1 VASLLA
7 QNVSKTYVRVPVLQ
21 NVTLSVGQ
29 ASVHCLAGENG
40 SGKSTLIKIISG
52 TLSADGGKVIID
64 GHDATH
70 ENAYKRIELGLSVIY
85 QDFSLLPNLSVFEN
99 ITFLDSVSRRRKFA
113 NFRQLKLRAQET
125 LTQMNVDIPL
135 EGLVEDLPVA
145 NQQLVAIARAL
156 RNRSK
161 IIIMDEPTSA
171 LTRREV
177 KALFKIVRAVSQ
189 QGVSFIFVTH
199 KLEEIYEICDEVT
212 VLRNGQVVA
221 TGPITNFT
229 TADLSQAITGR
240 QILVER
246 LQPPAPDPG
255 TAPLL
260 RVESLSLPP
269 LFRDV
274 TFEVKPGEIL
284 GLTGLLGS
292 GRSELAV
299 SLSGKTPPVSGQ
311 VLLAGKSIAPRTVLE
326 AQALGIGYIPEDRLN
341 EGLFLEQEIFDN
353 ILIANLWRRTRA
365 GLLDFRQIRE
375 DGQGYIKQLNIKAP
389 DGKAP
394 VQTLSGG
401 NQQRVLIARYLDL
414 NPKVLILNGP
424 TIGVDVGSKHDIHLL
439 IAQLARH
446 GTAIIVVSDDLPE
459 VLSICHR
466 VIVMANGRISHEQP
480 VDKLDLSTLVQEV
493 TLES

>member
-1 VASLLA
+1 
-7 QNVSKTYVRVPVLQ
+7 VLQ
-21 NVTLSVGQ
+21 DVTLSVGA

-52 TLSADGGKVIID
+52 TLSADAGQVIID

-70 ENAYKRIELGLSVIY
+70 ENALKRIGLGLSVIY
-85 QDFSLLPNLSVFEN
+85 QDFSLLPNLTVFEN

-113 NFRQLKLRAQET
+113 NFRQLKVQAQET

-135 EGLVEDLPVA
+135 QRLVEDLSVA

-177 KALFKIVRAVSQ
+177 KALFKIVRSVNQ
-189 QGVSFIFVTH
+189 LGVSFIFVTH
-199 KLEEIYEICDEVT
+199 KLEEIYEICEEVT

-221 TGPITNFT
+221 TGPIANFNT
-229 TADLSQAITGR
+229 GDLSQAITGR

-246 LQPPAPDPG
+246 LQPPKPDPA
-255 TAPLL
+255 TAALF

-269 LFRDV
+269 LFSDV
-274 TFEVKPGEIL
+274 TFEVKAGEIL

-299 SLSGKTPPVSGQ
+299 SLSGKTPPTSGRI
-311 VLLAGKSIAPRTVLE
+311 LIAGQRVAPRSVLQ
-326 AQALGIGYIPEDRLN
+326 AQNLGIAYIPEDRLN
-341 EGLFLEQEIFDN
+341 EGLFLEQEIYDN
-353 ILIANLWRRTRA
+353 ILIANLGRRTRA
-365 GLLDFRQIRE
+365 GLLDFRKIRE
-375 DGQGYIKQLNIKAP
+375 DGESYIKQLNIKAL
-389 DGKAP
+389 DGRAS

-414 NPKVLILNGP
+414 VPKVLILNGP

-439 IAQLARH
+439 IAELARR
-446 GTAIIVVSDDLPE
+446 GNAVIVVSDDLPE

-466 VIVMANGRISHEQP
+466 VIVMANGRIAHEES
-480 VDKLDLSTLVQEV
+480 VETLDLSTLVQEV

>member
-1 VASLLA
+1 MATLLA
-7 QNVSKTYVRVPVLQ
+7 QNISKTYVRVPVLQ
-21 NVTLSVGQ
+21 DVTLSVGA

-52 TLSADGGKVIID
+52 TLSADAGQVIID

-70 ENAYKRIELGLSVIY
+70 ENALKRIGLGLSVIY
-85 QDFSLLPNLSVFEN
+85 QDFSLLPNLTVFEN

-113 NFRQLKLRAQET
+113 NFRQLKVQAQET

-135 EGLVEDLPVA
+135 QRLVEDLSVA

-177 KALFKIVRAVSQ
+177 KALFKIVRSVNQ
-189 QGVSFIFVTH
+189 LGVSFIFVTH
-199 KLEEIYEICDEVT
+199 KLEEIYEICEEVT

-221 TGPITNFT
+221 TGPIANFNT
-229 TADLSQAITGR
+229 GDLSQAITGR

-246 LQPPAPDPG
+246 LQPPKPDPA
-255 TAPLL
+255 TAALF

-269 LFRDV
+269 LFSDV
-274 TFEVKPGEIL
+274 TFEVKAGEIL

-299 SLSGKTPPVSGQ
+299 SLSGKTPPTSGRI
-311 VLLAGKSIAPRTVLE
+311 LIAGQRVAPRSVLQ
-326 AQALGIGYIPEDRLN
+326 AQNLGIAYIPEDRLN
-341 EGLFLEQEIFDN
+341 EGLFLEQEIYDN
-353 ILIANLWRRTRA
+353 ILIANLGRRTRA
-365 GLLDFRQIRE
+365 GLLDFRKIRE
-375 DGQGYIKQLNIKAP
+375 DGESYIKQLNIKAL
-389 DGKAP
+389 DGRAS

-414 NPKVLILNGP
+414 VPKVLILNGP

-439 IAQLARH
+439 IAELARR
-446 GTAIIVVSDDLPE
+446 GNAVIVVSDDLPE

-466 VIVMANGRISHEQP
+466 VIVMANGRIAHEES
-480 VDKLDLSTLVQEV
+480 VETLDLSTLVQEV

>member
-1 VASLLA
+1 MASLLA

-21 NVTLSVGQ
+21 DVTLSVGQ

-52 TLSADGGKVIID
+52 TLSAEGGKVIID

-113 NFRQLKLRAQET
+113 NFRQLKLQAQET
-125 LTQMNVDIPL
+125 LTQMNVDIPA
-135 EGLVEDLPVA
+135 ERLVEDLSVA

-177 KALFKIVRAVSQ
+177 KALFKIVRSVSQ

-269 LFRDV
+269 LFHDV

-299 SLSGKTPPVSGQ
+299 SLSGKTPAVSGQ
-311 VLLAGKSIAPRTVLE
+311 ILLAGKSIAPRTVLQ

-353 ILIANLWRRTRA
+353 ILIANLRRRTRA

-375 DGQGYIKQLNIKAP
+375 DGQGYIKQLNIKAS
-389 DGKAP
+389 DGRAP

-439 IAQLARH
+439 IAELARQ

-466 VIVMANGRISHEQP
+466 VIVMAAGRISVEEP
-480 VDKLDLSTLVQEV
+480 VDKLDLARLVQEV

>member
-21 NVTLSVGQ
+21 DVTLSVGQ

-85 QDFSLLPNLSVFEN
+85 QDFSLLPNLSIFEN

-113 NFRQLKLRAQET
+113 NFRQLKLQAQET

-135 EGLVEDLPVA
+135 EGLVEDLSVA

-177 KALFKIVRAVSQ
+177 KALFKIVRSVGQ

-269 LFRDV
+269 RFYDV

-299 SLSGKTPPVSGQ
+299 SLSGKTPPASGQ
-311 VLLAGKSIAPRTVLE
+311 ILLAGKSIAPRTVLE

-439 IAQLARH
+439 IAELARR

-466 VIVMANGRISHEQP
+466 VIVLAAGRISHEQP
-480 VDKLDLSTLVQEV
+480 VDKLDLARLVQEV

>member
-7 QNVSKTYVRVPVLQ
+7 ENISKTYVRVPVLQ
-21 NVTLSVGQ
+21 DVTLSVGQ

-52 TLSADGGKVIID
+52 TLPADAGKVIID
-64 GHDATH
+64 GHDATQ
-70 ENAYKRIELGLSVIY
+70 ENALKRIGLGLSVIY
-85 QDFSLLPNLSVFEN
+85 QDFSLLPNLSVSEN

-113 NFRQLKLRAQET
+113 NFRQMKLLAQET
-125 LTQMNVDIPL
+125 LTQMDVQIPL
-135 EGLVEDLPVA
+135 ETLVEDLSVA

-177 KALFKIVRAVSQ
+177 KALFKIVRSVGQ

-221 TGPITNFT
+221 TGPIANFS
-229 TADLSQAITGR
+229 TADLSRAITGR

-246 LQPPAPDPG
+246 LQPPAPEP
-255 TAPLL
+255 AAPPLL
-260 RVESLSLPP
+260 RVESLTLPP
-269 LFRDV
+269 LFHDV
-274 TFEVKPGEIL
+274 TFEVKAGEIV

-299 SLSGKTPPVSGQ
+299 SLSGKTPPASGQ
-311 VLLAGKSIAPRTVLE
+311 ILLAGKSISPRSVLA

-353 ILIANLWRRTRA
+353 ILIGNLWRRTRG

-375 DGQGYIKQLNIKAP
+375 DGQSYIKQLNIKAQ
-389 DGKAP
+389 DGNAP

-424 TIGVDVGSKHDIHLL
+424 TMGVDVGSKRDIHLL
-439 IAQLARH
+439 IAELARR
-446 GTAIIVVSDDLPE
+446 GTAIVVVSDDLPE

-466 VIVMANGRISHEQP
+466 VIVMANGRVSHEER
-480 VDKLDLSTLVQEV
+480 VETLNLNTLVQEV

>member
-21 NVTLSVGQ
+21 DVTLSVGQ

-113 NFRQLKLRAQET
+113 NFRQLKLQAQET

-177 KALFKIVRAVSQ
+177 KALFKIVRSVRQ

-246 LQPPAPDPG
+246 LQPAAPDPG

-269 LFRDV
+269 LFYDV

-311 VLLAGKSIAPRTVLE
+311 ILLAGKSIAPRTVLE

-353 ILIANLWRRTRA
+353 ILIANLWRRTRV

-375 DGQGYIKQLNIKAP
+375 DGQAYIKQLNIKAP
-389 DGKAP
+389 DGTAP

-439 IAQLARH
+439 IAELARR

-466 VIVMANGRISHEQP
+466 VIVLAAGRISHEQP
-480 VDKLDLSTLVQEV
+480 VDKLDLSTLVHEV

>member
-21 NVTLSVGQ
+21 DVTLSVGQ

-52 TLSADGGKVIID
+52 TLGADGGKVIID
-64 GHDATH
+64 GHDATQ

-85 QDFSLLPNLSVFEN
+85 QDFSLLPNLSIFEN

-113 NFRQLKLRAQET
+113 NFRQLKLQAQET

-135 EGLVEDLPVA
+135 EGLVEDLSVA

-177 KALFKIVRAVSQ
+177 KALFKIVRSVGQ

-269 LFRDV
+269 LFYDV

-299 SLSGKTPPVSGQ
+299 SLSGKTPPASGQ
-311 VLLAGKSIAPRTVLE
+311 ILLAGKSIAPRTVLE

-353 ILIANLWRRTRA
+353 ILIANLWRRTRV

-375 DGQGYIKQLNIKAP
+375 DGQAYIKQLNIKAP
-389 DGKAP
+389 DGAAP

-414 NPKVLILNGP
+414 NPEVLILNGP

-439 IAQLARH
+439 IAELARR

-466 VIVMANGRISHEQP
+466 VIVLAAGRISHEQP

>member
-1 VASLLA
+1 VATLLA
-7 QNVSKTYVRVPVLQ
+7 QNISKTYVRVPVLQ
-21 NVTLSVGQ
+21 DVTLSVGA

-52 TLSADGGKVIID
+52 TLSADAGQVIID

-70 ENAYKRIELGLSVIY
+70 ENALKRIGLGLSVIY
-85 QDFSLLPNLSVFEN
+85 QDFSLLPNLTVFEN

-113 NFRQLKLRAQET
+113 NFRQLKVQAQET

-135 EGLVEDLPVA
+135 QRLVEDLSVA

-177 KALFKIVRAVSQ
+177 KALFKIVRSVNQ
-189 QGVSFIFVTH
+189 LGVSFIFVTH
-199 KLEEIYEICDEVT
+199 KLEEIYEICEEVT

-221 TGPITNFT
+221 TGPIANFNT
-229 TADLSQAITGR
+229 GDLSQAITGR

-246 LQPPAPDPG
+246 LQPPKPDPA
-255 TAPLL
+255 TAALF

-269 LFRDV
+269 LFSDV
-274 TFEVKPGEIL
+274 TFEVKAGEIL

-299 SLSGKTPPVSGQ
+299 SLSGKTPPTSGRI
-311 VLLAGKSIAPRTVLE
+311 LIAGQRVAPRSVLQ
-326 AQALGIGYIPEDRLN
+326 AQNLGIAYIPEDRLN
-341 EGLFLEQEIFDN
+341 EGLFLEQEIYDN
-353 ILIANLWRRTRA
+353 ILIANLGRRTRA
-365 GLLDFRQIRE
+365 GLLDFRKIRE
-375 DGQGYIKQLNIKAP
+375 DGESYIKQLNIKAL
-389 DGKAP
+389 DGRAS

-414 NPKVLILNGP
+414 VPKVLILNGP

-439 IAQLARH
+439 IAELARR
-446 GTAIIVVSDDLPE
+446 GNAVIVVSDDLPE

-466 VIVMANGRISHEQP
+466 VIVMANGRIAHEES
-480 VDKLDLSTLVQEV
+480 VETLDLSTLVQEV

>member
-1 VASLLA
+1 MASLLA
-7 QNVSKTYVRVPVLQ
+7 QNVSKTYVRIPVLQ
-21 NVTLSVGQ
+21 DVTLSVGQ

-52 TLSADGGKVIID
+52 TLSADTGKVIID

-70 ENAYKRIELGLSVIY
+70 ENALKRIELGLSVIY

-113 NFRQLKLRAQET
+113 NFRHLKQLAQET
-125 LTQMNVDIPL
+125 LTQMNVRIPL
-135 EGLVEDLPVA
+135 DGLVEDLSVA

-177 KALFKIVRAVSQ
+177 KALFKIVRSVGQ

-199 KLEEIYEICDEVT
+199 KLEEIYEICDAVT

-221 TGPITNFT
+221 TGPITDFT
-229 TADLSQAITGR
+229 TSDLSQAITGR

-246 LQPPAPDPG
+246 LQPPAPDPA

-269 LFRDV
+269 LFQDV
-274 TFEVKPGEIL
+274 TFDVKPGEIL

-299 SLSGKTPPVSGQ
+299 SLSGKTPPVSGRI
-311 VLLAGKSIAPRTVLE
+311 LLAGKPIAPRTVL
-326 AQALGIGYIPEDRLN
+326 QAEDLGIGYIPEDRLN

-353 ILIANLWRRTRA
+353 ILIANLWRRTRG
-365 GLLDFRQIRE
+365 GLLDFRP
-375 DGQGYIKQLNIKAP
+375 NP
-389 DGKAP
+389 
-394 VQTLSGG
+394 SG
-401 NQQRVLIARYLDL
+401 R
-414 NPKVLILNGP
+414 PKLY
-424 TIGVDVGSKHDIHLL
+424 
-439 IAQLARH
+439 
-446 GTAIIVVSDDLPE
+446 
-459 VLSICHR
+459 
-466 VIVMANGRISHEQP
+466 
-480 VDKLDLSTLVQEV
+480 
-493 TLES
+493 

>member
-1 VASLLA
+1 MASLLA

-21 NVTLSVGQ
+21 DVTLSVGQ

-113 NFRQLKLRAQET
+113 NFRELKLQAQET

-135 EGLVEDLPVA
+135 EGLVEDLSVA

-177 KALFKIVRAVSQ
+177 KALFKIVRSVSQ

-311 VLLAGKSIAPRTVLE
+311 ILLAGKSIAPRTVLE

-389 DGKAP
+389 DGRAP

-439 IAQLARH
+439 IAELARR

-466 VIVMANGRISHEQP
+466 VIVMAAGRISHEQP
-480 VDKLDLSTLVQEV
+480 VDKLDLSTLVHEV

>member
-7 QNVSKTYVRVPVLQ
+7 QNVSKTYVRIPVLQ
-21 NVTLSVGQ
+21 DVTLSVGQ

-52 TLSADGGKVIID
+52 TLSADTGKVIID

-70 ENAYKRIELGLSVIY
+70 ENALKRIELGLSVIY

-113 NFRQLKLRAQET
+113 NFRHLKQLAQET
-125 LTQMNVDIPL
+125 LTQMNVRIPL
-135 EGLVEDLPVA
+135 DGLVEDLSVA

-177 KALFKIVRAVSQ
+177 KALFRIVRSVGQ

-199 KLEEIYEICDEVT
+199 KLEEIYEICDAVT

-221 TGPITNFT
+221 SGPITDFT

-246 LQPPAPDPG
+246 LQPPAPDPA

-269 LFRDV
+269 LFQDV
-274 TFEVKPGEIL
+274 TFDVKPGEIL

-299 SLSGKTPPVSGQ
+299 SLSGKTPPVSGRI
-311 VLLAGKSIAPRTVLE
+311 LLAGKPIAPRTVL
-326 AQALGIGYIPEDRLN
+326 QAEDLGIGYIPEDRLN

-353 ILIANLWRRTRA
+353 ILIANLRRRTRG
-365 GLLDFRQIRE
+365 GLLDFRRIRE
-375 DGQGYIKQLNIKAP
+375 DGQSYIKQLNIKAP
-389 DGKAP
+389 DGNAP

-439 IAQLARH
+439 IAQLALH

-480 VDKLDLSTLVQEV
+480 VDKLDLGTLVQEV

>member
-1 VASLLA
+1 MASLLA
-7 QNVSKTYVRVPVLQ
+7 ENISKTYVRVPVLK
-21 NVTLSVGQ
+21 NVTLAVEP

-40 SGKSTLIKIISG
+40 SGKSTLIKIIAG
-52 TLSADGGKVIID
+52 TLKPDDGKVFID
-64 GHDATH
+64 GQDVTRV
-70 ENAYKRIELGLSVIY
+70 NALGRIDLGLSVIY
-85 QDFSLLPNLSVFEN
+85 QDFSLLPNLSIFEN

-113 NFRQLKLRAQET
+113 NFRQMKQDAQET

-135 EGLVEDLPVA
+135 EGLVEDLPDA

-177 KALFKIVRAVSQ
+177 KALFKIVRSVGQ

-246 LQPPAPDPG
+246 LQPPVPDPG

-269 LFRDV
+269 LFHDV

-299 SLSGKTPPVSGQ
+299 SLSGKTPPISGQ
-311 VLLAGKSIAPRTVLE
+311 ILLAGKSIAPRTVLE

-353 ILIANLWRRTRA
+353 ILIANLWRRTRV
-365 GLLDFRQIRE
+365 GLLDFRRIRE
-375 DGQGYIKQLNIKAP
+375 DGQSYIKQLNIKAP
-389 DGKAP
+389 DGTAP

-424 TIGVDVGSKHDIHLL
+424 TIVVDGGSKHDIHLL

-466 VIVMANGRISHEQP
+466 VIVMANGRISHQQP
-480 VDKLDLSTLVQEV
+480 VDQLDLSTLVQEV